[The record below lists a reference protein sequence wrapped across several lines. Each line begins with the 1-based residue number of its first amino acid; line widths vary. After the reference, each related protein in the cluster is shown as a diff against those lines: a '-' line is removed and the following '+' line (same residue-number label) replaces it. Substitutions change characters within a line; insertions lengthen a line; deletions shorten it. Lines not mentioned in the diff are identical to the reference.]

1 MITRRAMLKDVMVTG
16 VGATLGSSLVPYSLG
31 ASELKSATTGKPKRV
46 VFFPQNNGFHT
57 DTCIP
62 LGMKKSAS
70 LSGAKL
76 PKSIKPLE
84 PYLDKT

>member
-16 VGATLGSSLVPYSLG
+16 VGASLGSSLAR

-46 VFFPQNNGFHT
+46 VFFLQNNGFHT